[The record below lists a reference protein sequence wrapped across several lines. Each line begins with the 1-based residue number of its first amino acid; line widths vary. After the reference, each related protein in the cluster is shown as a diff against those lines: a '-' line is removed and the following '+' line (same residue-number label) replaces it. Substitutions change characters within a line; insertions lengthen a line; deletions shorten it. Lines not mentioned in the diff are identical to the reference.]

1 MKEFF
6 KKNGGLIL
14 VGFIGV
20 IVGAILQYFA
30 NILSN
35 EKLKKELLAEL
46 TVLMDKKNT
55 ARVTSDEDKRITE
68 LQAQINILNF

>member
-30 NILSN
+30 NIISN

-46 TVLMDKKNT
+46 NILIGKRTMV
-55 ARVTSDEDKRITE
+55 SDDEQKRITE
-68 LQAQINILNF
+68 LRAQINLLNRK